1 MPRLLV
7 LLLLAG
13 CAGLKPGEAPIG
25 TVYDDVNAFIR
36 VLAGEGIQAR
46 DTGRAGGGLLAADN
60 SARLT
65 LNARDQADVYFFTR
79 EADARTQASLVDY
92 RAYDVYQEGNIVLIH
107 YIKRD
112 PTLAISLQNLFG
124 IPR

>member
-13 CAGLKPGEAPIG
+13 CATLKPGEAPTD
-25 TVYDDVNAFIR
+25 TVYSDVSAFIR

-46 DTGRAGGGLLAADN
+46 DTGRAGGLLAADN

-65 LNARDQADVYFFTR
+65 LNTRDQADVYFFDR
-79 EADARTQASLVDY
+79 AAEARSQASLVDY
-92 RAYDVYQEGNIVLIH
+92 RDYDVYQEGNIVLIH
-107 YIKRD
+107 YLKRD